1 MIHVLDLLLRPIAR
15 LAIARGVLFGQVA
28 DRLKL
33 QFLRAASDVAGSE
46 KLTDSRISVMT
57 GLQRRDVVRLR
68 DMPDDPP
75 LVANHLSRLIAV
87 WVHQGGRPLARKAFD
102 ALAAD
107 IRRDVHPRTML
118 EQLVHAGSVQVQ
130 DDKVTLLVQ
139 SYQPLPDSAAQLDY
153 LGRNG
158 ADFLNAATAN
168 VMTDPAPFFERAA
181 HYNQLSPGAVQTL
194 EDDFRAGQMA
204 LLQAISAKAAQLQDT
219 DPGPCR
225 FRAGAY
231 FYKEDL

>member
-1 MIHVLDLLLRPIAR
+1 MISVLDLLLRPIAR

-33 QFLRAASDVAGSE
+33 QFLRASSEVAGTE

-57 GLQRRDVVRLR
+57 GLQRRDIVRLR

-75 LVANHLSRLIAV
+75 QVANHLARLVAV
-87 WVHQGGRPLARKAFD
+87 WHQQGGGTLDRKRFD
-102 ALAAD
+102 ALAHD

-118 EQLVHAGSVQVQ
+118 EQLAHSGTVALAGDQVS
-130 DDKVTLLVQ
+130 LLAA
-139 SYQPLPDSAAQLDY
+139 SYQPLPGSADQLDY

-158 ADFLNAATAN
+158 ADFLNTATAN
-168 VMTDPAPFFERAA
+168 VMQDPAPFFERAA
-181 HYNQLSPGAVQTL
+181 HYNHLSEEAVATL
-194 EDDFRAGQMA
+194 EADYRAAQMA
-204 LLQAISAKAAQLQDT
+204 VLQDISAKAAKLQDS
-219 DPGPCR
+219 DPGSVR

-231 FYKEDL
+231 FYKEKQ